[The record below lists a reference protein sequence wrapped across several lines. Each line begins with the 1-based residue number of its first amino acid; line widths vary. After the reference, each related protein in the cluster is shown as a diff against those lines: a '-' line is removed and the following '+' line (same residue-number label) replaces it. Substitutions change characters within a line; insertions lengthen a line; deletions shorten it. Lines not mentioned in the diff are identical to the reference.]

1 MLNPYDKAT
10 ICQFITEECAICT
23 SVFTTEDDFSVLC
36 NLWLGPS
43 NQSINSFQ
51 VVSKLLV
58 RNESFWLFFL
68 YDTSIYCFFGKSIP
82 IMNFFISLYGYLK
95 VAKAVMTATLTI
107 FMSILFSL
115 CSLVGRDLNAP
126 NSLYGLATVYFS
138 SQPAIP
144 LLYYDKSNRKSF

>member
-1 MLNPYDKAT
+1 MGAST
-10 ICQFITEECAICT
+10 
-23 SVFTTEDDFSVLC
+23 
-36 NLWLGPS
+36 
-43 NQSINSFQ
+43 
-51 VVSKLLV
+51 VSL
-58 RNESFWLFFL
+58 E
-68 YDTSIYCFFGKSIP
+68 KSIP
-82 IMNFFISLYGYLK
+82 IMNFFISLYGCLK

>member
-1 MLNPYDKAT
+1 
-10 ICQFITEECAICT
+10 F
-23 SVFTTEDDFSVLC
+23 
-36 NLWLGPS
+36 
-43 NQSINSFQ
+43 
-51 VVSKLLV
+51 
-58 RNESFWLFFL
+58 
-68 YDTSIYCFFGKSIP
+68 
-82 IMNFFISLYGYLK
+82 LK

-115 CSLVGRDLNAP
+115 CSLVGRGLNAP

>member
-36 NLWLGPS
+36 NLWLGPG

-107 FMSILFSL
+107 LWAFYLVFAAWLGGILMPPIVSTDWRRCIFLPTSY
-115 CSLVGRDLNAP
+115 SF
-126 NSLYGLATVYFS
+126 T
-138 SQPAIP
+138 
-144 LLYYDKSNRKSF
+144 LLRQK